1 MNFKTVHKKE
11 NKFNILI
18 RHCYR
23 PESLKKCINSIFNQL
38 YSNIQIYLCYDNKYS
53 EEYLN
58 FLNDYNNIEY
68 FFINIESNDKYKYE
82 LYSNE
87 LLKKVNEGWIIFLDD
102 DDMFLDVN
110 CLKLVN
116 EKIENENDLILWKY
130 LRNDKIIYPQDINN
144 IQCGDITSCGF
155 TFNSKFKNLSKW
167 TCKHAGDYDFFKGL
181 IDKIRF
187 EKNIIEISCWQ
198 YKY

>member
-1 MNFKTVHKKE
+1 MNKQQALEHYLKYGIKEKRIPNLETLKKSYEENKKFLEIEKMNFKTVHKKE

-144 IQCGDITSCGF
+144 IQ
-155 TFNSKFKNLSKW
+155 
-167 TCKHAGDYDFFKGL
+167 
-181 IDKIRF
+181 
-187 EKNIIEISCWQ
+187 
-198 YKY
+198 